1 MCSGFIFLTHRPQA
15 ASYDKPMKKLVLAT
29 SNRGKVTEMQPLL
42 SDIGYDIITQSE
54 LGISD
59 AIEDG
64 HSFVENALIKA
75 RHASALSGLPAIADD
90 SGLIIDALQG
100 APGLISAHYA
110 GVHGDTEGNIRKV
123 LSEMID
129 VPRANRSARFYSLI
143 VMLKHAHDPQPL
155 IAEGIWEGEILEL
168 PRGSNGFGY
177 DPIFFVPDQQCSAAE
192 LPPDIKN
199 NISHRGRALAVLRKK
214 LMETSQK

>member
-1 MCSGFIFLTHRPQA
+1 
-15 ASYDKPMKKLVLAT
+15 MKKLVLAT

-42 SDIGYDIITQSE
+42 SDIGYTIITQGE
-54 LGISD
+54 LGVSD

-64 HSFVENALIKA
+64 HTFVENALIKA
-75 RHASALSGLPAIADD
+75 RHASAMTGLPAIADD
-90 SGLIIDALQG
+90 SGLIIDALNG

-110 GVHGDTEGNIRKV
+110 GIHGDAEGNIRKV
-123 LSEMID
+123 LSEMMD
-129 VPRANRSARFYSLI
+129 VPRAERSARFYSLI

-168 PRGSNGFGY
+168 PRGNNGFGY

-192 LPPDIKN
+192 LPAEIKN
-199 NISHRGRALAVLRKK
+199 HISHRGRALLKLRE
-214 LMETSQK
+214 LLNASYQ

>member
-1 MCSGFIFLTHRPQA
+1 
-15 ASYDKPMKKLVLAT
+15 MKKLVLAT
-29 SNRGKVTEMQPLL
+29 SNRGKVAEMQPLL
-42 SDIGYDIITQSE
+42 SDIGYTIITQAE
-54 LGISD
+54 LGVSD

-64 HSFVENALIKA
+64 HTFVENALIKA
-75 RHASALSGLPAIADD
+75 RHASAITGLPSIADD
-90 SGLIIDALQG
+90 SGLIIDALKG

-110 GVHGDTEGNIRKV
+110 GVHGNAEGNIKKV
-123 LSEMID
+123 LAEMLD
-129 VPRANRSARFYSLI
+129 VPRVDRTARFYSLI

-192 LPPDIKN
+192 LPADIKN
-199 NISHRGRALAVLRKK
+199 IISHRGRALLKLRELLSLGYK
-214 LMETSQK
+214 

>member
-1 MCSGFIFLTHRPQA
+1 
-15 ASYDKPMKKLVLAT
+15 MKKLVLAT

-42 SDIGYDIITQSE
+42 SDIGYTIITQAE

-64 HSFVENALIKA
+64 HTFVENALIKA

-90 SGLIIDALQG
+90 SGLIIDALNG

-110 GVHGDTEGNIRKV
+110 GVHGDTEGNIKKV
-123 LSEMID
+123 LAEMLD
-129 VPRANRSARFYSLI
+129 VSRANRTARFYSLI
-143 VMLKHAHDPQPL
+143 VMLKHANDPQPL

-192 LPPDIKN
+192 LPADIKN
-199 NISHRGRALAVLRKK
+199 HISHRGRALLKLRELLSLGYK
-214 LMETSQK
+214 

>member
-1 MCSGFIFLTHRPQA
+1 
-15 ASYDKPMKKLVLAT
+15 MKNLVLAT

-42 SDIGYDIITQSE
+42 SDIGYTIVTQAE
-54 LGISD
+54 LGVSD

-64 HSFVENALIKA
+64 HTFVENALIKA
-75 RHASALSGLPAIADD
+75 RHASAITGLPAIADD
-90 SGLIIDALQG
+90 SGLIIDALNG

-110 GVHGDTEGNIRKV
+110 GVHGDAEGNIKKV
-123 LSEMID
+123 LAEMID
-129 VPRANRSARFYSLI
+129 VPRTERTARFYSLI
-143 VMLKHAHDPQPL
+143 VMIKHAHDPQPL

-192 LPPDIKN
+192 LPTDIKN
-199 NISHRGRALAVLRKK
+199 HISHRGRALLKLRE
-214 LMETSQK
+214 LLNARYT

>member
-1 MCSGFIFLTHRPQA
+1 
-15 ASYDKPMKKLVLAT
+15 MKKLVLAT
-29 SNRGKVTEMQPLL
+29 SNRGKVAEMQPLL
-42 SDIGYDIITQSE
+42 SDIGYTIITQAE
-54 LGISD
+54 LGVSD

-64 HSFVENALIKA
+64 HTFVENALIKA
-75 RHASALSGLPAIADD
+75 RHASAITGLPSIADD
-90 SGLIIDALQG
+90 SGLIIDALKG

-110 GVHGDTEGNIRKV
+110 GVHGDAEGNIKKV
-123 LSEMID
+123 LAEMLD
-129 VPRANRSARFYSLI
+129 VPRVDRTARFYSLI

-192 LPPDIKN
+192 LPADIKN
-199 NISHRGRALAVLRKK
+199 IISHRGRALLKLRELLSLGYK
-214 LMETSQK
+214 

>member
-1 MCSGFIFLTHRPQA
+1 
-15 ASYDKPMKKLVLAT
+15 MKNLVLAT

-42 SDIGYDIITQSE
+42 SDIGYTIITQAE
-54 LGISD
+54 LGVSD

-64 HSFVENALIKA
+64 HTFVENALIKA
-75 RHASALSGLPAIADD
+75 RHASALTGLPAIADD
-90 SGLIIDALQG
+90 SGLIIDALKG

-110 GVHGDTEGNIRKV
+110 GVHGDAEGNIKKV
-123 LSEMID
+123 LAEMED
-129 VPRANRSARFYSLI
+129 VPRADRTARFYSLI
-143 VMLKHAHDPQPL
+143 VMIKHAHDPQPL

-192 LPPDIKN
+192 LASEIKN
-199 NISHRGRALAVLRKK
+199 HISHRGRALLKLRELLSVSYK
-214 LMETSQK
+214 

>member
-1 MCSGFIFLTHRPQA
+1 
-15 ASYDKPMKKLVLAT
+15 MKKLVLAT
-29 SNRGKVTEMQPLL
+29 SNRGKVAEMQPLL
-42 SDIGYDIITQSE
+42 SDIGFTIITQAE
-54 LGISD
+54 LGVSD

-64 HSFVENALIKA
+64 HTFVENALIKA
-75 RHASALSGLPAIADD
+75 RHASAITGLPAIADD
-90 SGLIIDALQG
+90 SGLIIDTLNG

-110 GVHGDTEGNIRKV
+110 GVHGDAEGNIKKV
-123 LSEMID
+123 LAEMLD
-129 VPRANRSARFYSLI
+129 VPRVDRTARFYSLI

-192 LPPDIKN
+192 LPADIKN
-199 NISHRGRALAVLRKK
+199 IISHRGRALLKLRELLSLGYK
-214 LMETSQK
+214 

>member
-1 MCSGFIFLTHRPQA
+1 
-15 ASYDKPMKKLVLAT
+15 MKKLVLAT
-29 SNRGKVTEMQPLL
+29 SNRGKVAEMQPLL
-42 SDIGYDIITQSE
+42 SDIGYTIITQAE
-54 LGISD
+54 LGVSD

-64 HSFVENALIKA
+64 HTFVENALIKA
-75 RHASALSGLPAIADD
+75 RHASAITGLPAIADD
-90 SGLIIDALQG
+90 SGLIIDALNG

-110 GVHGDTEGNIRKV
+110 GVHGDAEGNIKKV
-123 LSEMID
+123 LAEMLD
-129 VPRANRSARFYSLI
+129 VPRVDRTARFYSLI

-192 LPPDIKN
+192 LPADIKN
-199 NISHRGRALAVLRKK
+199 IISHRGRALLKLRELLSLGYK
-214 LMETSQK
+214 

>member
-15 ASYDKPMKKLVLAT
+15 ASYDNFMKKLVLAT

-42 SDIGYDIITQSE
+42 SDIGYSIITQAE

-64 HSFVENALIKA
+64 HTFVENALIKA

-129 VPRANRSARFYSLI
+129 VPRPDRSARFYSLI

-155 IAEGIWEGEILEL
+155 IAEGVWEGEILEL

-192 LPPDIKN
+192 LPADIKN
-199 NISHRGRALAVLRKK
+199 HISHRGRALLKLRELLSLGYK
-214 LMETSQK
+214 